1 MNIRWYQH
9 NTHGVL
15 PITSPMNTADSVA
28 TKAVIQPMVSQMV
41 ATLE

>member
-15 PITSPMNTADSVA
+15 PITSPMNIADSVA
-28 TKAVIQPMVSQMV
+28 TMAVIHPMISQLV

>member
-15 PITSPMNTADSVA
+15 PKISPMNMADSVA
-28 TKAVIQPMVSQMV
+28 INAVIHAIVSQML
-41 ATLE
+41 AF